1 MQLKNRM
8 LLAGDWLMRQ
18 GRLSCSDV
26 ELDLGFRSCLPKLAA
41 FRCRRGLGLLA
52 LVLAASGLV
61 TVATGA
67 TIRIAADSD
76 VGEGGKWTK
85 ARTLEWAAK
94 TGNQVEYL
102 NLPPSAN
109 DVLTLFSQY
118 WAAQTPDL
126 DIYQI
131 DVCWPGMAAP
141 HAVDLKKYFSEQ
153 ELAQFFPRIVEN
165 NTVNGRLIGIPFFT
179 DAGLLYYR
187 TDLLEKYGYKVPP
200 ETWEELTDEAAKI
213 QAGERAAGDA
223 DFWGFVWQGS
233 SYEGLTCDG
242 LEWIY
247 SYGGGTII
255 ERDGTVS
262 IDNPNALKAL
272 KMAKG
277 WVGTISP
284 RGVTNYKEE
293 ESRNVWQSGHAAF
306 MRNWPYAY
314 ALGSSKESPIAGKF
328 SVTVL
333 PKGGPDGK
341 HAATLGGWQL
351 MVSKYSKN
359 PDIAADL
366 VKYLTSAEIQK
377 RDAIELTRLP
387 TRPALYRDKDVL
399 ATVPWFASLL
409 PVFTNAVA
417 RPSTIL
423 GADYNRFATM
433 FFNNLNQVLNDQK
446 SEEDALR
453 SIAASAQRFVPN
465 K

>member
-1 MQLKNRM
+1 MKARHMQSKQRSIVVFVSFT
-8 LLAGDWLMRQ
+8 LL
-18 GRLSCSDV
+18 
-26 ELDLGFRSCLPKLAA
+26 
-41 FRCRRGLGLLA
+41 
-52 LVLAASGLV
+52 ASGL
-61 TVATGA
+61 ATLAAGV

-76 VGEGGKWTK
+76 VGEAGKWTK
-85 ARTLEWAAK
+85 ARTEEWATK
-94 TGNQVEYL
+94 TGNRVEYL

-118 WAAQTPDL
+118 WAAHTPDM

-131 DVCWPGMAAP
+131 DVCWPGLAAA
-141 HAVDLKKYFSEQ
+141 HAIDLKKYFDAETM
-153 ELAQFFPRIVEN
+153 AAFFPRIVEN
-165 NTVNGRLIGIPFFT
+165 NTVDGRLIGVPFFT

-187 TDLLEKYGYKVPP
+187 TDLLEKYGYKEPP
-200 ETWEELTDEAAKI
+200 KTWEELGAMAKAI
-213 QAGERAAGDA
+213 QEGERAAGKP

-247 SYGGGTII
+247 SFGGGSIV
-255 ERDGTVS
+255 EGDGKIS

-272 KMAKG
+272 QTAKS

-293 ESRNVWQSGHAAF
+293 ESRNVWQSGNAAF
-306 MRNWPYAY
+306 MRNWPYCY
-314 ALGSSKESPIAGKF
+314 ALGSSKESAIAGKF

-333 PKGGPDGK
+333 PEGGSAGK

-359 PDIAADL
+359 PEVAADL
-366 VKYLTSAEIQK
+366 VRYLTSAEMQK
-377 RDAIELTRLP
+377 RDAIELSRLP
-387 TRPALYRDKDVL
+387 TRSALYEDKEVL
-399 ATVPWFASLL
+399 AAVPWFGSLL
-409 PVFTNAVA
+409 PVFTNAIA

-423 GADYNRFATM
+423 KADYNQFATI
-433 FFNNLNQVLNDQK
+433 FFNNLNEVLNDEK
-446 SEEDALR
+446 PAEDALR
-453 SIAASAQRFVPN
+453 SIATGARRFIPQ

>member
-1 MQLKNRM
+1 MKAPHMQSKQRSIVVFVSFT
-8 LLAGDWLMRQ
+8 LL
-18 GRLSCSDV
+18 
-26 ELDLGFRSCLPKLAA
+26 
-41 FRCRRGLGLLA
+41 
-52 LVLAASGLV
+52 ASGL
-61 TVATGA
+61 ATLAAGV

-76 VGEGGKWTK
+76 VGEAGKWTK
-85 ARTLEWAAK
+85 ARTEEWASK
-94 TGNQVEYL
+94 TGNRVEYL

-118 WAAQTPDL
+118 WAAHTPDM

-131 DVCWPGMAAP
+131 DVCWPGLAAA
-141 HAVDLKKYFSEQ
+141 HAIDLKKYFDAETM
-153 ELAQFFPRIVEN
+153 AAFFPRIVEN
-165 NTVNGRLIGIPFFT
+165 NTVDGRLIGVPFFT

-187 TDLLEKYGYKVPP
+187 TDLLEKYGYKEPP
-200 ETWEELTDEAAKI
+200 KTWEELAAMAKAI
-213 QAGERAAGDA
+213 QEGERAAGKP

-247 SYGGGTII
+247 SFGGGSIV
-255 ERDGTVS
+255 EGDGKIS

-272 KMAKG
+272 QTAKS

-293 ESRNVWQSGHAAF
+293 ESRNVWQSGNAAF
-306 MRNWPYAY
+306 MRNWPYCY
-314 ALGSSKESPIAGKF
+314 ALGSSKESAIAGKF

-333 PKGGPDGK
+333 PEGGSAGK

-359 PDIAADL
+359 PEVAADL
-366 VKYLTSAEIQK
+366 VRYLTSAEMQK
-377 RDAIELTRLP
+377 RDAIELSRLP
-387 TRPALYRDKDVL
+387 TRSALYEDKEVL
-399 ATVPWFASLL
+399 AAVPWFGSLL
-409 PVFTNAVA
+409 PVFTNAIA

-423 GADYNRFATM
+423 KADYNQFATI
-433 FFNNLNQVLNDQK
+433 FFNNLNEVLNDEK
-446 SEEDALR
+446 PAEDALR
-453 SIAASAQRFVPN
+453 SIATGARRFIPQ

>member
-1 MQLKNRM
+1 MQSKERSIVVFVSFT
-8 LLAGDWLMRQ
+8 LL
-18 GRLSCSDV
+18 
-26 ELDLGFRSCLPKLAA
+26 
-41 FRCRRGLGLLA
+41 
-52 LVLAASGLV
+52 ASGL
-61 TVATGA
+61 ATLAAGV

-76 VGEGGKWTK
+76 VGEAGKWTK
-85 ARTLEWAAK
+85 ARTEEWAAK
-94 TGNQVEYL
+94 TGNRAEYL

-118 WAAQTPDL
+118 WAAHTPDM

-131 DVCWPGMAAP
+131 DVCWPGLAAA
-141 HAVDLKKYFSEQ
+141 HAIDLKKYFDAETM
-153 ELAQFFPRIVEN
+153 AAFFPRIVEN
-165 NTVNGRLIGIPFFT
+165 NTVDGRLIGVPFFT

-187 TDLLEKYGYKVPP
+187 TDLLEKYGYKEPP
-200 ETWEELTDEAAKI
+200 KTWEELAAMAKAI
-213 QAGERAAGDA
+213 QEGERAAGKP

-247 SYGGGTII
+247 SFGGGSIV
-255 ERDGTVS
+255 EGDGKIS

-272 KMAKG
+272 QTAKS

-293 ESRNVWQSGHAAF
+293 ESRNVWQSGNAAF
-306 MRNWPYAY
+306 MRNWPYCY
-314 ALGSSKESPIAGKF
+314 ALGSSKESAIAGKF

-333 PKGGPDGK
+333 PKGGSAGK

-359 PDIAADL
+359 PEVAADL
-366 VKYLTSAEIQK
+366 VRYLTSAEMQK
-377 RDAIELTRLP
+377 RDAIELSRLP
-387 TRPALYRDKDVL
+387 TRSALYEDKEVL
-399 ATVPWFASLL
+399 AAVPWFGSLL
-409 PVFTNAVA
+409 PVFTNAIA

-423 GADYNRFATM
+423 KADYNQFATI
-433 FFNNLNQVLNDQK
+433 FFNNLNEVLNDEK
-446 SEEDALR
+446 PAEDALR
-453 SIAASAQRFVPN
+453 SIATGARRFIPQ

>member
-1 MQLKNRM
+1 MKAPHMQSKQRSIVVFASFT
-8 LLAGDWLMRQ
+8 LL
-18 GRLSCSDV
+18 
-26 ELDLGFRSCLPKLAA
+26 
-41 FRCRRGLGLLA
+41 
-52 LVLAASGLV
+52 ASGL
-61 TVATGA
+61 ATLAAGV

-76 VGEGGKWTK
+76 VGEAGKWTK
-85 ARTLEWAAK
+85 ARTEEWATK
-94 TGNQVEYL
+94 TGNRVEYL

-118 WAAQTPDL
+118 WAAHTPDM

-131 DVCWPGMAAP
+131 DVCWPGLAAA
-141 HAVDLKKYFSEQ
+141 HAIDLKKYFDAETM
-153 ELAQFFPRIVEN
+153 AAFFPRIVEN
-165 NTVNGRLIGIPFFT
+165 NTVDGRLIGVPFFT

-187 TDLLEKYGYKVPP
+187 TDLLEKYGYKEPP
-200 ETWEELTDEAAKI
+200 KTWEELAAMAKAI
-213 QAGERAAGDA
+213 QEGERAAGKP

-247 SYGGGTII
+247 SFGGGSIV
-255 ERDGTVS
+255 EGDGKIS

-272 KMAKG
+272 QTAKS

-293 ESRNVWQSGHAAF
+293 ESRNVWQSGNAAF
-306 MRNWPYAY
+306 MRNWPYCY
-314 ALGSSKESPIAGKF
+314 ALGSSKESAIAGKF

-333 PKGGPDGK
+333 PEGGSAGK

-359 PDIAADL
+359 PEVAADL
-366 VKYLTSAEIQK
+366 VRYLTSAEMQK
-377 RDAIELTRLP
+377 RDAIELSRLP
-387 TRPALYRDKDVL
+387 TRSALYEDKEVL
-399 ATVPWFASLL
+399 AAVPWFGSLL
-409 PVFTNAVA
+409 PVFTNAIA

-423 GADYNRFATM
+423 KADYNQFATI
-433 FFNNLNQVLNDQK
+433 FFNNLNEVLNDEK
-446 SEEDALR
+446 PAEDALR
-453 SIAASAQRFVPN
+453 SIATGARRFIPQ

>member
-1 MQLKNRM
+1 MKAPHMQSKQRSIVVFVSFT
-8 LLAGDWLMRQ
+8 LL
-18 GRLSCSDV
+18 
-26 ELDLGFRSCLPKLAA
+26 
-41 FRCRRGLGLLA
+41 
-52 LVLAASGLV
+52 ASGL
-61 TVATGA
+61 ATLAAGV

-76 VGEGGKWTK
+76 VGAAGKWTK
-85 ARTLEWAAK
+85 ARTEEWATK
-94 TGNQVEYL
+94 TGNRVEYL

-118 WAAQTPDL
+118 WAAHTPDM

-131 DVCWPGMAAP
+131 DVCWPGLAAA
-141 HAVDLKKYFSEQ
+141 HAIDLKKYFDAETM
-153 ELAQFFPRIVEN
+153 AAFFPRIVEN
-165 NTVNGRLIGIPFFT
+165 NTVDGRLIGVPFFT

-187 TDLLEKYGYKVPP
+187 TDLLEKYGYKEPP
-200 ETWEELTDEAAKI
+200 KTWEELAAMAKAI
-213 QAGERAAGDA
+213 QEGERAAGKP

-247 SYGGGTII
+247 SFGGGSIV
-255 ERDGTVS
+255 EADGKIS

-272 KMAKG
+272 QTAKS

-293 ESRNVWQSGHAAF
+293 ESRNVWQSGNAAF
-306 MRNWPYAY
+306 MRNWPYCY
-314 ALGSSKESPIAGKF
+314 ALGSSKDSPISGKF

-333 PKGGPDGK
+333 PEGGLAGK

-351 MVSKYSKN
+351 MVSKYSQN
-359 PDIAADL
+359 PEVAADL
-366 VKYLTSAEIQK
+366 VRYLTSAEMQK
-377 RDAIELTRLP
+377 RDAIELSRLP
-387 TRPALYRDKDVL
+387 TRPALYEDKEVL
-399 ATVPWFASLL
+399 AAVPWFGSLL

-423 GADYNRFATM
+423 KADYNQFATI
-433 FFNNLNQVLNDQK
+433 FFNNLNEVLNDERPA
-446 SEEDALR
+446 EEALR
-453 SIAASAQRFVPN
+453 SIATGARRFIPQ

>member
-1 MQLKNRM
+1 MKAPHMQSKQRSIVVFVSFT
-8 LLAGDWLMRQ
+8 LL
-18 GRLSCSDV
+18 
-26 ELDLGFRSCLPKLAA
+26 
-41 FRCRRGLGLLA
+41 
-52 LVLAASGLV
+52 ASGL
-61 TVATGA
+61 ATLAAGV

-76 VGEGGKWTK
+76 VGEAGKWTK
-85 ARTLEWAAK
+85 ARTQEWASK
-94 TGNQVEYL
+94 TGNRVEYL

-118 WAAQTPDL
+118 WAAHTPDM

-131 DVCWPGMAAP
+131 DVCWPGLAAA
-141 HAVDLKKYFSEQ
+141 HAIDLKKYFDAETM
-153 ELAQFFPRIVEN
+153 AAFFPRIVEN
-165 NTVNGRLIGIPFFT
+165 NTVDGRLIGVPFFT

-187 TDLLEKYGYKVPP
+187 TDLLEKYGYKEPP
-200 ETWEELTDEAAKI
+200 KTWEELAAMAKAI
-213 QAGERAAGDA
+213 QEGERAAGKP

-247 SYGGGTII
+247 SFGGGSIV
-255 ERDGTVS
+255 EGDGKIS

-272 KMAKG
+272 QTAKS

-293 ESRNVWQSGHAAF
+293 ESRNVWQSGNAAF
-306 MRNWPYAY
+306 MRNWPYCY
-314 ALGSSKESPIAGKF
+314 ALGSSKESAIAGKF

-333 PKGGPDGK
+333 PEGGSAGK

-359 PDIAADL
+359 PEVAADL
-366 VKYLTSAEIQK
+366 VRYLTSAEMQK
-377 RDAIELTRLP
+377 RDAIELSRLP
-387 TRPALYRDKDVL
+387 TRSALYEDKEVL
-399 ATVPWFASLL
+399 AAVPWFGSLL
-409 PVFTNAVA
+409 PVFTNAIA

-423 GADYNRFATM
+423 KADYNQFATI
-433 FFNNLNQVLNDQK
+433 FFNNLNEVLNDEK
-446 SEEDALR
+446 PAEDALR
-453 SIAASAQRFVPN
+453 SIATGARRFIPQ